1 MPQSL
6 TSLGLLL
13 LVFVSGIGLGLF
25 VASDF
30 HSADSRSALTSASP
44 QSTQK
49 GPANGGSGDNF
60 LQFRIRSLEQELAAR
75 GKDDA
80 ELILADRLALLKKK
94 PNLISVT
101 SFDADLKLG
110 ADMVELLGLSAEEQ
124 KRVEQHLQEVSN
136 QMADTVRSRMILI
149 KRSGNDF
156 TYEIPPFSEGET
168 FKARLND
175 LLAGDVGADRAEV
188 LMSHGNF
195 MYQGQF
201 SNFRK
206 ERRLIEISSKAD
218 GDRVVLSIKESY
230 GEISSCTSTYP
241 TLPARLAALFPA
253 GVMPEKKNVP

>member
-13 LVFVSGIGLGLF
+13 LVFVSGLGLGLF
-25 VASDF
+25 VASDS
-30 HSADSRSALTSASP
+30 HPTDSRSALTSSSSP
-44 QSTQK
+44 PSPQK
-49 GPANGGSGDNF
+49 GPANGGSEDHF

-75 GKDDA
+75 RKDDA
-80 ELILADRLALLKKK
+80 ELVLADRLALLKKK

-124 KRVEQHLQEVSN
+124 KRIEQHLQEVSN

-168 FKARLND
+168 FKARLNE

-201 SNFRK
+201 SNFGKDKRK
-206 ERRLIEISSKAD
+206 IEVTSQTNQ
-218 GDRVVLSIKESY
+218 GDTILTIKESY
-230 GEISSCTSTYP
+230 AEIGSCTSTYP
-241 TLPARLAALFPA
+241 TLPPRLAFLLP
-253 GVMPEKKNVP
+253 KNLP